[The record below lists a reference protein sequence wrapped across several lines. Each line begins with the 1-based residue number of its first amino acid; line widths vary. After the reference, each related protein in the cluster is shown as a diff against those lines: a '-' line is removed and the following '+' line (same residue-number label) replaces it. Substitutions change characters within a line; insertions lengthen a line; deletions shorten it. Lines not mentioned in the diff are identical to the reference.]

1 MPLSTMNASARDE
14 LCINTLRTLAID
26 AIQKANSGHPGL
38 PMGAAP
44 MAYVLWQRHL
54 RHNPRDPRWPD
65 RDRFVLSG
73 GHGSMLLYGLLHLT
87 GYDLSIED
95 IEAFRQ
101 WDSKTPGHPEAFM
114 TPGVEATTGPLGQ
127 GAANA
132 VGMALAERALARL
145 FNRPGHAI
153 VDHRTWALVTD
164 GDIMEGVAAEAG
176 SLAGQL
182 GLDKLTYLYDA
193 NDVTLDGPT
202 SLTFDREDVA
212 KRYEAYGWQVLR
224 VEDGDRD
231 LEAIDRAIGEARR
244 DTERPSLIIIRTTI
258 GFGAPTV
265 AGTAKAH
272 GAPLGAAEIAGAKQ
286 ALGWGWDEPLFVP
299 EEARANF
306 AAAVE
311 RGARDQG
318 GWGERFAAYA
328 KAHPELAADFE
339 RCVRGELPA
348 GWDAAL
354 PSFEVGASVATRS
367 AAGKVQ
373 NAIAAKVPWLLGGDA
388 DLGGST
394 KTVIEHGGS
403 FDGRTGEGRNI
414 HFGVREHA
422 MAAIA
427 NGMAYHGGLRAFD
440 ATFFVFSDY
449 MRPAVRL
456 AAMNELP
463 VVHVWTHDS
472 VGLGEDGPTHQPI
485 EHLMSLRAMPGLWVV
500 RPADAEEAAGAWT
513 LAMRRGDG
521 PTGLVLTRQ
530 NVPVLEGTR
539 RDAVAR
545 GAYVVAGAGEQA
557 EALIL
562 ATGSEVSVAVAA
574 RDALAAEG
582 VAARVVSMPCWEAF
596 ASQPQSYRDEVL
608 PPEVKARVSIEAGVT
623 FGWERWLGAA
633 GVAIGVDRFGA
644 SAPGDEIMAR
654 LGLTAENVARAVR
667 ELVGR

>member
-1 MPLSTMNASARDE
+1 MTESARAE

-44 MAYVLWQRHL
+44 MAYVLWQNFL
-54 RHNPRDPRWPD
+54 RHNPRDPKWPD

-73 GHGSMLLYGLLHLT
+73 GHGSMLQYALLHLT
-87 GYDLSIED
+87 GYDVSMED

-101 WDSKTPGHPEAFM
+101 WESKTPGHPESFM

-132 VGMALAERALARL
+132 VGMAMAERALAHL
-145 FNRPGHAI
+145 FNRPGHEI

-182 GLDKLTYLYDA
+182 GLAKLTYLYDA
-193 NDVTLDGPT
+193 NDVTLDGPA

-231 LEAIDRAIGEARR
+231 LEAIERAIAEAMR
-244 DTERPSLIIIRTTI
+244 DEERPSLIIVRTTI

-265 AGTAKAH
+265 AGTSKAH
-272 GAPLGAAEIAGAKQ
+272 GAPLGEDEIAGTKK
-286 ALGWGWDEPLFVP
+286 ALGWDWAEPLTVP
-299 EEARANF
+299 EEARATF

-311 RGARDQG
+311 RGAREQG
-318 GWGERFAAYA
+318 SWNEKLSAYRE
-328 KAHPELAADFE
+328 AHPKVAADFE
-339 RCVRGELPA
+339 RCIRGELPE
-348 GWDAAL
+348 GWKSGL
-354 PSFEVGASVATRS
+354 PSFEPGAKIATRA

-373 NAIAAKVPWLLGGDA
+373 NAIAARVPWLIGGDA

-394 KTVIEHGGS
+394 KTVLEGGGS
-403 FDGRTGEGRNI
+403 FDGRTGGGRNI
-414 HFGVREHA
+414 HYGVREHA
-422 MAAIA
+422 MAAIS
-427 NGMAYHGGLRAFD
+427 NGIAYHGGLRAFD

-472 VGLGEDGPTHQPI
+472 VGLGEDGPTHQPV

-500 RPADAEEAAGAWT
+500 RPADATEAAGAWA
-513 LAMRRGDG
+513 LAMERGEG

-530 NVPVLEGTR
+530 GVPVLEGTR
-539 RDAVAR
+539 AEAVSR
-545 GAYVVAGAGEQA
+545 GAYVVAGDGEDA
-557 EALIL
+557 DALIL
-562 ATGSEVSVAVAA
+562 ASGSEVAVAVKA
-574 RDALAAEG
+574 RELLAKEG
-582 VAARVVSMPCWEAF
+582 VRARVVSMPCWEAF
-596 ASQPQSYRDEVL
+596 EAQPQSYRDEVL
-608 PPEVKARVSIEAGVT
+608 PPAIESRVSIEAGVT
-623 FGWERWLGAA
+623 FGWRTWVGDRGAA
-633 GVAIGVDRFGA
+633 IGIDRFGA
-644 SAPGDEIMAR
+644 SAPGDVILER

-667 ELVGR
+667 ELRDRLAS